1 MIAAFLAIVPGGLVS
16 HNFMRPMRRAGAP
29 CLIRQSLATAPTFK
43 VSRIAADVVGCFLR
57 LFCVRWCSS
66 SFGRVR
72 LRGDGENKSL
82 RLPRLRGSQMFWS
95 ATVPGADTFRSAL
108 WHQPPPTCPR
118 HTLAHTAKNLLPR
131 RVRSDESRALRQ
143 GGFAVFP
150 AVSSRLPF
158 PFRGS
163 ETRLIFPVAKVGL
176 TVHRKIDPTGFPH
189 NFL

>member
-1 MIAAFLAIVPGGLVS
+1 
-16 HNFMRPMRRAGAP
+16 MRPMRRAGAP

-108 WHQPPPTCPR
+108 WHQPPPACPR
-118 HTLAHTAKNLLPR
+118 HTLAHTAKKLLPR
-131 RVRSDESRALRQ
+131 RVRSDTSRALRQ
-143 GGFAVFP
+143 GDMADY
-150 AVSSRLPF
+150 SLRLVPVCL
-158 PFRGS
+158 FRFGVS

-176 TVHRKIDPTGFPH
+176 TVHRKTGI
-189 NFL
+189 LIST